1 MKKTIALLM
10 VLLLASFS
18 GCVEGPE
25 ESAMKEN
32 EAGDATMTHLRIGY
46 QPSTHQIAEM
56 VAMEKGWWKEDL
68 AEFGI
73 TKVSDSEFPS
83 GPPEMVAMMGGH
95 LDIAY
100 VGAAPP
106 ITAIAQGLDAKIV
119 AAVQTQGSDLV
130 LKPEINYTTPSDLSG
145 LTIATFPPGSIQDTV
160 FRKFLM
166 DNGVSF
172 ETDGKKVSLLESFF
186 NALKKIFGGKSD
198 DRSDYVVIK
207 EMGPGDAM
215 AAITAGAV
223 DGVFLPHPGPAVIEM
238 EGNGRSVVGSG
249 EMWQDH
255 ACCCLLVSGE
265 LIREHPEMVKQIIR
279 THINATEYLKG
290 NQNESAEV
298 FANKTGY
305 DLDKVKYSFETWD
318 GAWISDPRLEIN
330 STLEFAKVQYD
341 LGNIDTMLTKED
353 LFDTRFYNEVTGE

>member
-1 MKKTIALLM
+1 MKKTIVILT
-10 VLLLASFS
+10 VLLLAAFS
-18 GCVEGPE
+18 GCVESPE
-25 ESAMKEN
+25 EDGVE
-32 EAGDATMTHLRIGY
+32 EAKMTHLRIGY

-56 VAMEKGWWKEDL
+56 IAMEKGWWKEDL

-83 GPPEMVAMMGGH
+83 GPPEMNAMMGGH

-130 LKPEINYTTPSDLSG
+130 LRPEINYTSPSDLRG

-166 DNGVSF
+166 DNNIS
-172 ETDGKKVSLLESFF
+172 TD
-186 NALKKIFGGKSD
+186 D
-198 DRSDYVVIK
+198 VVIK
-207 EMGPGDAM
+207 EMGPGAAM
-215 AAITAGAV
+215 TAITARAV

-238 EGNGRSVVGSG
+238 EGNGRSVVSSG

-265 LIREHPEMVKQIIR
+265 LIRKHPEMVKQIVR
-279 THINATEYLKG
+279 THIKATEYLIR
-290 NQNESAEV
+290 NQNESAEI
-298 FANKTGY
+298 FAKKIGY

-318 GAWISDPRLEIN
+318 GEWISDPYLEIN
-330 STLEFAKVQYD
+330 STLEFAKVQHN
-341 LGNIDTMLTKED
+341 LGNIDTVLTAED
-353 LFDTRFYNEVTGE
+353 LFDTRFYDEVTGE